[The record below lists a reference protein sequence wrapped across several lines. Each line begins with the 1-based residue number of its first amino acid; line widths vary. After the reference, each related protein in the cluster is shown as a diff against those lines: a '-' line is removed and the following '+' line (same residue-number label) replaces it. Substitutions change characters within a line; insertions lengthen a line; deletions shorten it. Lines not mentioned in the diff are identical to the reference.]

1 MKKSILWSLLGLMVC
16 MLTFSACSKSDDD
29 DNNGGSNAN
38 TIVGTWYLT
47 DKDGRYIELTFKAD
61 GTCTYYK
68 KGTSGKVYTDKGTYT
83 AINDALSIW
92 WDSEIDDKH
101 KDPLT
106 WTFKIEGNK
115 LITSEGSGTTWT
127 RK

>member
-16 MLTFSACSKSDDD
+16 MLTFSACSKSDD

-61 GTCTYYK
+61 GTCTDYE
-68 KGTSGKVYTDKGTYT
+68 KGTSGKVLTDTGKYT
-83 AINDALSIW
+83 AINDALSVW

-101 KDPLT
+101 TEPLT
-106 WTFKIEGNK
+106 WTYSVSGNK
-115 LITSEGSGTTWT
+115 LYISDKGGTYYT

>member
-29 DNNGGSNAN
+29 NNGGSNAN

-47 DKDGRYIELTFKAD
+47 DKDGRYIEWTFKAD
-61 GTCTYYK
+61 GTCTDYE
-68 KGTSGKVYTDKGTYT
+68 KGTSGKVFTDTGKYT
-83 AINDALSIW
+83 AINDALSVW

-101 KDPLT
+101 TEPLT
-106 WTFKIEGNK
+106 WTYSVSGNK
-115 LITSEGSGTTWT
+115 LYISDKGGTYYT

>member
-16 MLTFSACSKSDDD
+16 MLTFSACSKNDD

-61 GTCTYYK
+61 GTCTDYE
-68 KGTSGKVYTDKGTYT
+68 KGTSGKVFTDTGKYT
-83 AINDALSIW
+83 AINDALSVW

-101 KDPLT
+101 TEPLT
-106 WTFKIEGNK
+106 WTYSVSGNK
-115 LITSEGSGTTWT
+115 LYISDKGGTYYT

>member
-16 MLTFSACSKSDDD
+16 MLTFSACSKSDD

-61 GTCTYYK
+61 GTCTDYE
-68 KGTSGKVYTDKGTYT
+68 KGTSGKVFTDTGKYT
-83 AINDALSIW
+83 AINDALSVW

-101 KDPLT
+101 TEPLT
-106 WTFKIEGNK
+106 WTYSVSGNK
-115 LITSEGSGTTWT
+115 LYISVKGGTYYT

>member
-1 MKKSILWSLLGLMVC
+1 MKKSILWSFLGLMVC
-16 MLTFSACSKSDDD
+16 MLTFSACSKSDD

-61 GTCTYYK
+61 GTCTDYE
-68 KGTSGKVYTDKGTYT
+68 KGTSGKVFTDTGKYT
-83 AINDALSIW
+83 AINDALSVW

-101 KDPLT
+101 TEPLT
-106 WTFKIEGNK
+106 WTYSVSGNK
-115 LITSEGSGTTWT
+115 LYISDKGGTYYT

>member
-16 MLTFSACSKSDDD
+16 MLTFSACSKNDD

-61 GTCTYYK
+61 GTCTDYE
-68 KGTSGKVYTDKGTYT
+68 KGTSGKVFTDTGKYT
-83 AINDALSIW
+83 AINDALSVW

-106 WTFKIEGNK
+106 WTYSVSGNK
-115 LITSEGSGTTWT
+115 LYISDKGGTYYT

>member
-29 DNNGGSNAN
+29 NNGGSNAN
-38 TIVGTWYLT
+38 TIVGSWYLT
-47 DKDGRYIELTFKAD
+47 DKDGCYIELTFKAD
-61 GTCTYYK
+61 GTCIDYE
-68 KGTSGKVYTDKGTYT
+68 KGTSGKVFTDTGKYT
-83 AINDALSIW
+83 AINDALSVW

-101 KDPLT
+101 TEPLT
-106 WTFKIEGNK
+106 WTYSVTGNK
-115 LITSEGSGTTWT
+115 LYISDKGGTTWT

>member
-16 MLTFSACSKSDDD
+16 MLTFSACSKSDD

-61 GTCTYYK
+61 GTCTDYE
-68 KGTSGKVYTDKGTYT
+68 KGTSGKVFTDTGKYT
-83 AINDALSIW
+83 AINDALSVW

-101 KDPLT
+101 TEPLT
-106 WTFKIEGNK
+106 WTYSVSGNK
-115 LITSEGSGTTWT
+115 LYISDKGGTYYT

>member
-29 DNNGGSNAN
+29 NNGGSYAN

-61 GTCTYYK
+61 GTCTFYK
-68 KGTSGKVYTDKGTYT
+68 KGTSGKVFTDTGKYT
-83 AINDALSIW
+83 AINDALLVW

-101 KDPLT
+101 KDPWT
-106 WTFKIEGNK
+106 CTFKIEGNK

>member
-16 MLTFSACSKSDDD
+16 MLTFSACSKSDY
-29 DNNGGSNAN
+29 DNNGGSYAN

-61 GTCTYYK
+61 GTCTFYK
-68 KGTSGKVYTDKGTYT
+68 KGTSGKVFTDTGKYT
-83 AINDALSIW
+83 AINDALSVW

-101 KDPLT
+101 TEPLT
-106 WTFKIEGNK
+106 WTYSVTGNK
-115 LITSEGSGTTWT
+115 LYISDKGGTTWT

>member
-16 MLTFSACSKSDDD
+16 MLTFSACSKSND

-47 DKDGRYIELTFKAD
+47 DKDGRYIEWTFKAD
-61 GTCTYYK
+61 GTCTYYQ
-68 KGTSGKVYTDKGTYT
+68 KGTSGKVFTDTGKYT
-83 AINDALSIW
+83 AINDALSVW

-101 KDPLT
+101 TEPLT
-106 WTFKIEGNK
+106 WIYSVSGNK
-115 LITSEGSGTTWT
+115 LYISDKGGTYYT

>member
-16 MLTFSACSKSDDD
+16 MLTFSACSKSDD

-61 GTCTYYK
+61 GTCTDYE
-68 KGTSGKVYTDKGTYT
+68 KGTSGKVFTDTGKYT

-92 WDSEIDDKH
+92 WDSDIDDKH

-106 WTFKIEGNK
+106 WTYSVSGNK
-115 LITSEGSGTTWT
+115 LYISDKGGTYYT